1 MIAKTFKSSLKKLLP
16 AAAASLLSACA
27 LVQYQPLPIINKVNP
42 EEGYRL
48 EKNWET
54 KEHDDTYIILMFSG
68 GGTRAAALGYG
79 VLE

>member
-54 KEHDDTYIILMFSG
+54 K
-68 GGTRAAALGYG
+68 
-79 VLE
+79 